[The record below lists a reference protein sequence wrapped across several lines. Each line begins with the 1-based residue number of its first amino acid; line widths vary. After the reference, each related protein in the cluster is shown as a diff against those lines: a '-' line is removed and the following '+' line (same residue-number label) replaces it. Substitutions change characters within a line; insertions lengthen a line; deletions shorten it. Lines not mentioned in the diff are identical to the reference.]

1 MSLLQPGDVVYVDY
15 GENPTVIHSRLVLA
29 EVDRSQHEFMI
40 LTPDQDVYCE
50 ILHQSNPDYVG
61 FYLSGAN
68 NALPPGVP
76 PAQIYGFRP
85 MTALE
90 LSNFLQMGRGE
101 ADRERANRGMAP
113 LAAAGGGAGQVAQIW
128 VLATMVE
135 GHKVGEEVFP
145 PAGFPTMG
153 DYGLMNVNDPRGAPK
168 TAMIKRIKPEDLPTA
183 CEELVQVARSTE
195 AVDGDDR
202 SASEDIR
209 TMSVRYS
216 ANGDRLRNFKET
228 VAEMQECEMED
239 FPFQPRTCLEY
250 LRAVGTV
257 AESSVG
263 QHNAWVQQSRIPES
277 SRAVYEDEALSQILD
292 TAISFDCLQV
302 CNLACFELLVRRK
315 QLIAEAHQFNP
326 SNPSYEGAEF
336 WMGSRYKSGGAIV
349 VPALTEHVA
358 KQLQA
363 ESQILKERRKLAEA
377 KGTGR
382 GGGPGKPPKAG
393 PKGGPQAAESS
404 N

>member
-1 MSLLQPGDVVYVDY
+1 M
-15 GENPTVIHSRLVLA
+15 
-29 EVDRSQHEFMI
+29 
-40 LTPDQDVYCE
+40 
-50 ILHQSNPDYVG
+50 
-61 FYLSGAN
+61 
-68 NALPPGVP
+68 
-76 PAQIYGFRP
+76 
-85 MTALE
+85 
-90 LSNFLQMGRGE
+90 
-101 ADRERANRGMAP
+101 
-113 LAAAGGGAGQVAQIW
+113 
-128 VLATMVE
+128 
-135 GHKVGEEVFP
+135 GEEVFP

-382 GGGPGKPPKAG
+382 GGGPGKPPNAG
-393 PKGGPQAAESS
+393 PKGGPQAAGSS